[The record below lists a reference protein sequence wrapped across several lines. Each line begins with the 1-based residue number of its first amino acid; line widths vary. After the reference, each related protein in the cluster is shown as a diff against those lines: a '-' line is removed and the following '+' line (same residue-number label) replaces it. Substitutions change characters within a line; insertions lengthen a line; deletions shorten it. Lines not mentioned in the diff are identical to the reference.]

1 MPGEDSLLPDLDPA
15 VQENLRELMQD
26 DYLLLLDTFIIDAEK
41 RLGQLRTF
49 LASGDL
55 ESFRRCA
62 HSFKGSSGNMG
73 ALALQQVCT
82 LAEQAGIHGDAG
94 AAGDALERIEQ
105 CYRQLRPQLHP

>member
-1 MPGEDSLLPDLDPA
+1 MQQDPLPDLDRS
-15 VQENLRELMQD
+15 VQDNLRELMQG

-55 ESFRRCA
+55 DSFRRCA

-73 ALALQQVCT
+73 AIALQQACMQ
-82 LAEQAGIHGDAG
+82 AEQAGINDDSQ
-94 AAGDALERIEQ
+94 AAGNALEAVER